1 MLASQFVH
9 SPELELELE
18 EEQFAM
24 SDIARGDSGG
34 GQEIVVTDVRIPFL
48 SMVVLMIKWVIASI
62 PALIILSMIGAM
74 IGALVGGMGL
84 VMG

>member
-1 MLASQFVH
+1 
-9 SPELELELE
+9 
-18 EEQFAM
+18 M

-62 PALIILSMIGAM
+62 PALIILSIIGAI
-74 IGALVGGMGL
+74 IGALIGGMGMM
-84 VMG
+84 MG